1 MTIAIPLL
9 IFLAVFFGVIVGVV
23 LLFVIIFF
31 SLKKKLNDT
40 IGTSNMA
47 LIKDRISEGVR
58 KGEIFDGD
66 FEADQKSISGM
77 TELLEPKIRNDFDD
91 FQASELFNLNN
102 KNLKAIFNAL
112 EERSIEHI
120 DHDRSFDL
128 IKANIYEQ
136 IQDMIGNDI
145 EETYD
150 NVRINKNSIKS
161 YENKDGSAYIEVNT
175 SLSYFYTTTNKKKR
189 NYDKFR
195 KETRYTTRY
204 ILVYD
209 EERFDTNKVSYAVNC
224 PNCGAPVPTKG
235 DTTCKFCGSHVEG
248 VDFKTI
254 NLKGWKLISY
264 KEY

>member
-1 MTIAIPLL
+1 MFF
-9 IFLAVFFGVIVGVV
+9 IFLAVFLGVLVAV
-23 LLFVIIFF
+23 LITIFIIFIT
-31 SLKKKLNDT
+31 LKVKLEKT
-40 IGTSNMA
+40 IGTSNLGM
-47 LIKDRISEGVR
+47 IKDTVTEGFR
-58 KGEIFDGD
+58 RGEIFDGD

-91 FQASELFNLNN
+91 FHASELFNLNN

-112 EERSIEHI
+112 EERTIEHI
-120 DHDRSFDL
+120 EDDRSFDL
-128 IKANIYEQ
+128 IKANLYEQ

-150 NVRINKNSIKS
+150 SVRINKNTIKS

-264 KEY
+264 KGY